1 MEDDANQTPNN
12 MIPVALAVFGI
23 VLGGAGLYF
32 GLTANQRINS
42 IDESVEAGSSSS
54 ARAEKKIFGFD
65 TQMAE
70 LAAQVA
76 EQNKTVSRL
85 RVYSSQGEQA
95 VKKLAS
101 ELKLNREQIVKTAE
115 SLNEFAAAGFRPA
128 SPAPAAEATSTVS
141 AEQSVVAVSPADATM
156 YTIVAGDTF
165 GRIATKIGVSV
176 QAILDA
182 NPDVDP
188 RRLSIGQAINI
199 PVR

>member
-1 MEDDANQTPNN
+1 MEDDINQTPNN

-42 IDESVEAGSSSS
+42 IDASVEAGTSSS
-54 ARAEKKIFGFD
+54 ARAEKKISGFD
-65 TQMAE
+65 TQIAE
-70 LAAQVA
+70 LAARLA

-101 ELKLNREQIVKTAE
+101 ELKVNREQIVKTAE
-115 SLNEFAAAGFRPA
+115 SLNELAAAGFRPTP
-128 SPAPAAEATSTVS
+128 SVSNAEVTSTVS
-141 AEQSVVAVSPADATM
+141 TEPSVAAASPVDATM
-156 YTIVAGDTF
+156 YTIVSGDTF
-165 GRIATKIGVSV
+165 GRIAAKIGVSV

-188 RRLSIGQAINI
+188 RRLSIGQAIHI
-199 PVR
+199 PAR

>member
-1 MEDDANQTPNN
+1 MEDDANQTPSN

-42 IDESVEAGSSSS
+42 IDESVEAGTSSS
-54 ARAEKKIFGFD
+54 ARAEKKISGFD
-65 TQMAE
+65 TQIAE
-70 LAAQVA
+70 LAARVA

-101 ELKLNREQIVKTAE
+101 ELKVNREQIVKTAE
-115 SLNEFAAAGFRPA
+115 SLNEFAAAGFRA
-128 SPAPAAEATSTVS
+128 SSSAPVAEAPRAEPT
-141 AEQSVVAVSPADATM
+141 EQSVAAASPVDARM
-156 YTIVAGDTF
+156 YTIESGDTF
-165 GRIATKIGVSV
+165 GRIATKVGVSV

-188 RRLSIGQAINI
+188 RRLSIGQAIHI
-199 PVR
+199 PAR